1 MLEGVGMRF
10 CSKVKVGN
18 EYLTENLKSIK
29 KGSIGTWPSLV
40 RVPEWGS
47 GGRRFESGRPD
58 QKDK

>member
-1 MLEGVGMRF
+1 MRLW
-10 CSKVKVGN
+10 SKEKVGN

-29 KGSIGTWPSLV
+29 KVSIGTWPSLV